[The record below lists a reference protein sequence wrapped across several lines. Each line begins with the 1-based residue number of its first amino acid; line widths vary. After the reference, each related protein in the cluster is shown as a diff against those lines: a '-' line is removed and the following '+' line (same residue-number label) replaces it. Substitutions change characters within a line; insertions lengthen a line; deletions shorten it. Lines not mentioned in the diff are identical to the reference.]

1 MNLVTWVGLILELLE
16 DISSW
21 AFLIILLGEIETV
34 NPLKAVVGVE
44 ATVKVVDIVV
54 DLAGWWRRGCA
65 LCWTHGEKTF
75 ITGEKYN
82 KRSRCLSCCSSCL
95 HSNQAKSET
104 EEAG

>member
-1 MNLVTWVGLILELLE
+1 MSCVTGVGLILELLE

-21 AFLIILLGEIETV
+21 AFLFILLGDIETV
-34 NPLKAVVGVE
+34 KKLKAVVGVE

-54 DLAGWWRRGCA
+54 DLLGWWRRGCA
-65 LCWTHGEKTF
+65 LCWKHGERAM

-82 KRSRCLSCCSSCL
+82 KRCRCLSICSRCL

-104 EEAG
+104 E